1 MENDMADAYGTIVV
15 GMSNDFEGDLQ
26 KITEYLNELQLHN
39 GDSAFKVNDGKIW
52 LNGAAQYPTV
62 LPTRHKIVSIMID
75 GEEVQ
80 KHINE
85 LKDDEWEDIFDYIED
100 EQIDLFEITNQLS
113 SHITSGTL
121 YVSCCANEKNRGLES
136 GTLEVTSDGK
146 GKRMY
151 VSHWVGGEIK
161 MVTETC

>member
-1 MENDMADAYGTIVV
+1 MADAYGTIVV

-52 LNGAAQYPTV
+52 LNEAAQYPTV
-62 LPTRHKIVSIMID
+62 LPTRHKIVSIMIE

>member
-52 LNGAAQYPTV
+52 LNEAAQYPTV

-113 SHITSGTL
+113 SHIT
-121 YVSCCANEKNRGLES
+121 
-136 GTLEVTSDGK
+136 
-146 GKRMY
+146 
-151 VSHWVGGEIK
+151 
-161 MVTETC
+161 